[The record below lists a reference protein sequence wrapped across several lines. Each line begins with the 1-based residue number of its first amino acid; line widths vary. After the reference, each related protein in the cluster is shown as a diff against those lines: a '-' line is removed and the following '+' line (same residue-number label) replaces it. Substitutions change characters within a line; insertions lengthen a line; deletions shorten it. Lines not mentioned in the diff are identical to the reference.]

1 MTLKFGKRE
10 KNKILWEKQTEAS
23 HAESEFYNR
32 IENILMKGE
41 FSQQSSNPRCSGII
55 VLSYLFGVGTR
66 R

>member
-23 HAESEFYNR
+23 HAESEFNNR

-41 FSQQSSNPRCSGII
+41 FSQQGANPRCLGII
-55 VLSYLFGVGTR
+55 VLCYLLDLGMR

>member
-1 MTLKFGKRE
+1 MRKEQGTLGKA
-10 KNKILWEKQTEAS
+10 TEAS

-41 FSQQSSNPRCSGII
+41 FSQQSANPRCLGII
-55 VLSYLFGVGTR
+55 VLCYLLGVGMR

>member
-1 MTLKFGKRE
+1 MTLKFVKRE

-41 FSQQSSNPRCSGII
+41 FSQQNANPRCLDII
-55 VLSYLFGVGTR
+55 VLSYLLGIGTR

>member
-1 MTLKFGKRE
+1 MTLKFVKRE

-32 IENILMKGE
+32 IENFLMKGE
-41 FSQQSSNPRCSGII
+41 FSQQSANPRCLGII
-55 VLSYLFGVGTR
+55 VLCYLSGVCTR